1 MLVCHVWRSA
11 LTIRAL
17 IIPTS
22 HSSGRIQADDCA
34 DADQAVTWWERAAHD
49 AQEKGIDPSEALR
62 LFQRAD
68 EIAAILKASYRA
80 RSHTQSGNASSWPG
94 HGRSLPGASA
104 R

>member
-1 MLVCHVWRSA
+1 MPDA
-11 LTIRAL
+11 LQSPLCIRHY
-17 IIPTS
+17 TG
-22 HSSGRIQADDCA
+22 SSLAEGFA

-80 RSHTQSGNASSWPG
+80 RSHTQSGHASSWPG